1 MKLFRESVLQL
12 PHIYVNFML
21 LRRDAYS
28 TKPIRI
34 SMKNKETKRSVTNNS
49 YMFFLCAFWHI
60 ITYSFLLRKKNKSLT
75 RLRQVQI
82 FHCCTDKPQNSGTG
96 EQRAFNRRPKL
107 HETLGTGDTI
117 LRSNIHKQKPHSAL
131 KAQLS

>member
-49 YMFFLCAFWHI
+49 YIHVLSLRLLAHHNLLF
-60 ITYSFLLRKKNKSLT
+60 SFAKK
-75 RLRQVQI
+75 
-82 FHCCTDKPQNSGTG
+82 
-96 EQRAFNRRPKL
+96 E
-107 HETLGTGDTI
+107 
-117 LRSNIHKQKPHSAL
+117 
-131 KAQLS
+131 